1 MTGDEGVAVRP
12 PRIADWLMAP
22 LRANRSVYLKVAVA
36 AVMINLFALVSSLFS
51 MTVYN
56 RIIPNNATE
65 SLIALSV
72 GLGII
77 LIFDFVLK
85 ILRAYFI
92 DLAGA
97 DVDHAMGEQV
107 FDRLLSI
114 RLDKK
119 RGSTGGLASMMREL
133 ETLRDFFASATVTA
147 LVDGPFILIT
157 LIVIVLIGGWIVIVP
172 LVMIPIV
179 LIAGW
184 VTHPT
189 LDRMAGKG
197 MGEAMLKQSVLVEA
211 IGGLEMIKSVN
222 AAALLRRRWMVAVRA
237 HSRTSLL
244 QRLVSTVTVTIA
256 TSGQQIAYAAVV
268 VMGVFLIGSGHLS
281 MGGLIACSILTG
293 RALAPLS
300 QIASLLSRLSAT
312 GTAYRQIDALMQ
324 TPVEGPAGTPLA
336 LAKVE
341 GGIEFRGVSFTYPG
355 AAQKALSGISFQI
368 KPGEKVA
375 LLGRVG
381 SGKSTV
387 ARMVLGLYPPEEGL
401 VLIDGTEVR
410 QLDPE
415 ILRSH
420 VGAVLQDSV
429 LLSGTVRDNI
439 RLDRAE
445 VDDEELLRAA
455 TLSGTHDFVGRLAN
469 GYDLLLADRGESLSG
484 GQRQSIAVA
493 RALAGR
499 PSLLLLDEPTSA
511 MDSQSEQ
518 GLIDRLR
525 DEMKDRT
532 MLLVTHRMPLLQ
544 LVDRIILLDSGR
556 IVADGP
562 RDAVLGQ
569 LQGPVAA
576 QGSKAHG

>member
-1 MTGDEGVAVRP
+1 MIGEDGVAVRP
-12 PRIADWLMAP
+12 PRIADWLMQP

-65 SLIALSV
+65 SLIALAV

-92 DLAGA
+92 DTAGA
-97 DVDHAMGEQV
+97 DVDHAIGERV
-107 FDRLLSI
+107 FDQLLAI
-114 RLDKK
+114 RLDRK

-157 LIVIVLIGGWIVIVP
+157 LVVIVLIGGWIVIVP

-184 VTHPT
+184 VTHPM

-211 IGGLEMIKSVN
+211 IGGLEMVKSVN
-222 AAALLRRRWMVAVRA
+222 AAPLLRRRWMVAVRA
-237 HSRTSLL
+237 HTRTSLL

-256 TSGQQIAYAAVV
+256 GSGQQIAYAAVI
-268 VMGVFLIGSGHLS
+268 VMGVFLIGAGHLS

-300 QIASLLSRLSAT
+300 QIASLLARLSAT

-324 TPVEGPAGTPLA
+324 TPVEGPAGTPLT
-336 LAKVE
+336 LARVE
-341 GGIEFRGVSFTYPG
+341 GRIEFRSVSFTYPG
-355 AAQKALSGISFQI
+355 AAQKALSDISLSIQ
-368 KPGEKVA
+368 PGEKVA

-381 SGKSTV
+381 SGKSTI

-415 ILRSH
+415 VLRTHIGS
-420 VGAVLQDSV
+420 VLQDSV

-439 RLDRAE
+439 RLDRAH

-511 MDSQSEQ
+511 MDSQTEQ
-518 GLIDRLR
+518 ALIQRLA
-525 DEMKDRT
+525 EETKDRT

-544 LVDRIILLDSGR
+544 LADRIILLDAGR

-562 RDAVLGQ
+562 RDAVLGA
-569 LQGPVAA
+569 LQGRSEPN
-576 QGSKAHG
+576 G

>member
-1 MTGDEGVAVRP
+1 MNGGEAVQVRP
-12 PRIADWLMAP
+12 PRLADWLTAP
-22 LRANRSVYLKVAVA
+22 LRANRAVYLNVAVA

-92 DLAGA
+92 DMAGA
-97 DVDHAMGEQV
+97 DVDHAMGERV
-107 FDRLLSI
+107 FDQLLAI
-114 RLDKK
+114 RLDRK
-119 RGSTGGLASMMREL
+119 RGSTGGLASTMREL

-147 LVDGPFILIT
+147 LVDGPFILVT
-157 LIVIVLIGGWIVIVP
+157 LIVILLIGGWLVIVP

-184 VTHPT
+184 VTHPI
-189 LDRMAGKG
+189 LERMSGKG

-222 AAALLRRRWMVAVRA
+222 AAALLRRRWLVAVRA
-237 HSRTSLL
+237 HTRTSLL
-244 QRLVSTVTVTIA
+244 QRLISTITLTIS

-281 MGGLIACSILTG
+281 MGALIACSILTG

-312 GTAYRQIDALMQ
+312 STAYRQIDGLMN
-324 TPVEGPAGTPLA
+324 TPVEGPQGNPLA
-336 LAKVE
+336 LARVE
-341 GGIEFRGVSFTYPG
+341 GRVEFRGVSFTYPG
-355 AAQKALSGISFQI
+355 ATQKALSEVSFAIQ
-368 KPGEKVA
+368 PGEKVA

-381 SGKSTV
+381 SGKSTI
-387 ARMVLGLYPPEEGL
+387 ARMILSLYPPEQGL

-410 QLDPE
+410 QLEPE
-415 ILRSH
+415 ALRSRI
-420 VGAVLQDSV
+420 GAVLQDSV

-439 RLDRAE
+439 RLDRDD
-445 VDDEELLRAA
+445 VDDDELLRAA
-455 TLSGTHDFVGRLAN
+455 ALSGTHDFVGKLAN
-469 GYDLLLADRGESLSG
+469 GYDLHLADRGESLSG

-499 PSLLLLDEPTSA
+499 PALLLFDEPTSA
-511 MDSQSEQ
+511 MDSQTEQ
-518 GLIDRLR
+518 ALIQRLEE
-525 DEMKDRT
+525 EMRERT
-532 MLLVTHRMPLLQ
+532 ALIVTHRMPLLQ
-544 LVDRIILLDSGR
+544 LVDRIILLDAGR

-562 RDAVLGQ
+562 RDAILGQ
-569 LQGPVAA
+569 VQG
-576 QGSKAHG
+576 GSAAHG